1 MIISSKLSGK
11 QAGIAIQFVISIYD
25 YACNLVI
32 YVHVHLKK
40 LNHQIPIATT
50 KKQLVY
56 SRTSAKYR
64 LDETV

>member
-50 KKQLVY
+50 KK
-56 SRTSAKYR
+56 
-64 LDETV
+64 

>member
-1 MIISSKLSGK
+1 MSMIISSKLSGK

-50 KKQLVY
+50 KKQLV
-56 SRTSAKYR
+56 SVEPLQNT
-64 LDETV
+64 D